1 MLKRVLPRGEQ
12 QIQLIVNRFNPAN
25 DISLDD
31 VQRTIGLKVYATI
44 GNDYEALIQSI
55 NSGKPIVL
63 NGTSKYSR
71 DVKALGVKIAGVTL
85 QEKSNGRAGQWL
97 GRMLGKLKRKKSSEA
112 KQ

>member
-31 VQRTIGLKVYATI
+31 VQRTIGLKVYGTI
-44 GNDYEALIQSI
+44 GNDYEELIQSI

-71 DVKALGVKIAGVTL
+71 DVKALGSKIAGVTTS
-85 QEKSNGRAGQWL
+85 QRSNGRAGAWL
-97 GRMLGKLKRKKSSEA
+97 GRMLGRFRRKSEEA
-112 KQ
+112 KS